1 MIYKIL
7 NPYSGVRA
15 CFQEKKIPKTVLSI
29 LFMGYVYVLRHVKH
43 PKNATPPGGMDHD
56 MNTAEIPSDPA
67 LRWEWIKFQLRARGT
82 SLAKLAR
89 ALNVS
94 GPAVKNVKRTAYP
107 RMERAIA
114 KALDVNVEQLW
125 PERWDANGN
134 PNRQRPKRPET
145 MPARMQKHN
154 AAYDL
159 GHRKTV
165 AEV

>member
-1 MIYKIL
+1 
-7 NPYSGVRA
+7 
-15 CFQEKKIPKTVLSI
+15 
-29 LFMGYVYVLRHVKH
+29 
-43 PKNATPPGGMDHD
+43 

-114 KALDVNVEQLW
+114 KALGVNVEQLW